1 MDKCSSRR
9 PARNLAESFPII
21 DAVATT
27 LKHHPEFLVVEVA
40 GHADERSNDDY
51 NLRLTQ
57 DRARSVV
64 EAMVQRGLDRTR
76 LVSQG
81 YGEYCPVDTAHGPK
95 AWDKN
100 RRVEFKVVKTED
112 GVTGVDRGCPGARAK
127 GVLPPPVQ

>member
-1 MDKCSSRR
+1 
-9 PARNLAESFPII
+9 
-21 DAVATT
+21 
-27 LKHHPEFLVVEVA
+27 VVEVA

-64 EAMVQRGLDRTR
+64 EAMVQRGLDRAR

-112 GVTGVDRGCPGARAK
+112 GLTGVDRGCNGARAK